1 VSIIGEYIA
10 LHALVP
16 QNELP
21 HNLRGKIPDNEI
33 WIRSDKY
40 TDKEIK
46 DHESFELVLM
56 DAGLNYKTAHYITE
70 EVRDTR
76 EWQS

>member
-1 VSIIGEYIA
+1 MGEFIA
-10 LHALVP
+10 LHELVP

-21 HNLRGKIPDNEI
+21 HNLRGKIPDDEI

-40 TDKEIK
+40 NDKEIK

-56 DAGLNYKTAHYITE
+56 DVSMNYKNTHYITE
-70 EVRDTR
+70 EVRNTR
-76 EWQS
+76 KWQS

>member
-1 VSIIGEYIA
+1 MSIIGEYIA

-21 HNLRGKIPDNEI
+21 HTLRGKIPDDKI
-33 WIRSDKY
+33 WIGSDKY

-70 EVRDTR
+70 EVMNTR
-76 EWQS
+76 KGQS